1 MLKIGKDPMNPW
13 RIFRAPE
20 GQYLLDYLRLKRRAL
35 VPRWFGDLVLW
46 MFFHRV
52 EFFVLID
59 IPSLADQKFRKN
71 RAMGHEPIG
80 KSDDSFGH
88 GLMIDHYSA
97 VGHAPTVRGRL

>member
-1 MLKIGKDPMNPW
+1 MLKIGEDPMDPW

-46 MFFHRV
+46 VFFHRV

-59 IPSLADQKFRKN
+59 IPSLADQRFRKSPTKYTDP
-71 RAMGHEPIG
+71 GI

-88 GLMIDHYSA
+88 GLMLNHASA
-97 VGHAPTVRGRL
+97 VGHAPTIKGRL

>member
-1 MLKIGKDPMNPW
+1 MLKIGEDPMNPW

-52 EFFVLID
+52 EFFVAID
-59 IPSLADQKFRKN
+59 IPSLADQRFRN
-71 RAMGHEPIG
+71 SRAMGYEPIG

-88 GLMIDHYSA
+88 GLTIDHHSA